1 MNSPNEPEP
10 ASRDR
15 AERCERAGRILR
27 MTSQGREGF
36 VRVEEELIGG

>member
-10 ASRDR
+10 GSRG
-15 AERCERAGRILR
+15 AEGCQRAGRILR
-27 MTSQGREGF
+27 MTSNGREGF

>member
-10 ASRDR
+10 GSRGR
-15 AERCERAGRILR
+15 AERCQRAGRILR
-27 MTSQGREGF
+27 MISKGPEGF

>member
-10 ASRDR
+10 GSRGR
-15 AERCERAGRILR
+15 AERCQPAGRILR
-27 MTSQGREGF
+27 MTSKGPEGF